1 MLLCVWLNR
10 TRLLSREH
18 HQNLLGDSEA
28 DGLLLAPLR
37 RLAELLGEV
46 AKADRL
52 QSVRERLAGFVN
64 ALSSCIHSASPSSS
78 SSSSSSRHA
87 QHAQHAQHAR
97 HAQHAHQQLPGF
109 CDKLHA
115 LLALRH
121 DELVAISWPSRWLGA
136 HAHGTLYYQ
145 SLLSTPDTAPAVLAR
160 AVSAARRAL
169 GGSATPQEV
178 RGALKD
184 QPGWAGLAI
193 GSVKGVWALDE
204 DEQLEFVTN
213 QAVTKLTNPTDPASE
228 PVVRRLGLVREALQV
243 EGRRREAVDLEDAL
257 STLDGLLSGS
267 APRRPEALRAQMR
280 RLKRVATKADGRTLC
295 IGLLSEQVML
305 KSAMGQPLPAA
316 LAQPQRHASC
326 LKSLQRHVSDLLRGA
341 SDAQRVEI
349 SAVLSAVPCLYM
361 ASTSA
366 GAQHGAAAATTG
378 KHVEAAPAAAAK
390 AGKGKMEAGEA
401 ATAATDRLLNSA
413 PLVSPPMPPPMPVVP
428 ATSAAPHAEWSAAP
442 PGGDRGEGGDGDEA
456 EDEDAEDAA
465 YVSADEGVD
474 EGADEGV
481 SYDALGVLEA
491 RYEGQ
496 QQHRLDLARLHARR
510 AIETSK
516 ARLIQ
521 RRWRRWRSAQEGA
534 QSGAVDEIVLMYR
547 ERLARF
553 RSTQAMKRTQL
564 CLFCG
569 TEWEAGHARTGN
581 GQHWAQRERYRAYET
596 FVHETAAVL
605 LACLD
610 KERAQ
615 LQWEEPA
622 RTQPAEDE
630 KAETSRFELLHELE
644 RTYHD
649 LNRAMDEVEATH
661 AWGALERVRAAAEF
675 AQLALLRAE
684 GWRSTGQVLVAESM
698 SDDAG
703 AAHVGSNL
711 LGGGTQER
719 AVVAEVDDDEE
730 ADEDDEL
737 LARMVSAQAKKVWS
751 RAPRQRGGGG
761 GGGKGGGGK
770 ARAGAGGSKR

>member
-1 MLLCVWLNR
+1 
-10 TRLLSREH
+10 
-18 HQNLLGDSEA
+18 
-28 DGLLLAPLR
+28 
-37 RLAELLGEV
+37 
-46 AKADRL
+46 
-52 QSVRERLAGFVN
+52 
-64 ALSSCIHSASPSSS
+64 
-78 SSSSSSRHA
+78 
-87 QHAQHAQHAR
+87 
-97 HAQHAHQQLPGF
+97 
-109 CDKLHA
+109 
-115 LLALRH
+115 
-121 DELVAISWPSRWLGA
+121 
-136 HAHGTLYYQ
+136 
-145 SLLSTPDTAPAVLAR
+145 
-160 AVSAARRAL
+160 
-169 GGSATPQEV
+169 
-178 RGALKD
+178 
-184 QPGWAGLAI
+184 
-193 GSVKGVWALDE
+193 
-204 DEQLEFVTN
+204 
-213 QAVTKLTNPTDPASE
+213 
-228 PVVRRLGLVREALQV
+228 
-243 EGRRREAVDLEDAL
+243 
-257 STLDGLLSGS
+257 
-267 APRRPEALRAQMR
+267 
-280 RLKRVATKADGRTLC
+280 
-295 IGLLSEQVML
+295 VML

-316 LAQPQRHASC
+316 LAQPQRHISC
-326 LKSLQRHVSDLLRGA
+326 LKSLQSHVSDLLRGA
-341 SDAQRVEI
+341 SDAQRVELD
-349 SAVLSAVPCLYM
+349 AVLSAAPCLHI
-361 ASTSA
+361 ASAAA
-366 GAQHGAAAATTG
+366 GAQHGAMAATTG
-378 KHVEAAPAAAAK
+378 KPVEAAPAAAAK
-390 AGKGKMEAGEA
+390 AGKGTMEAGEA
-401 ATAATDRLLNSA
+401 ATAAPQELLNTA
-413 PLVSPPMPPPMPVVP
+413 PPNLLRPLAPPPMPPPMPVVP

-442 PGGDRGEGGDGDEA
+442 PGGDRGEGGEGD
-456 EDEDAEDAA
+456 EDEDEDHDEEA

-474 EGADEGV
+474 EGMDEGV
-481 SYDALGVLEA
+481 SYDVLGVLEA
-491 RYEGQ
+491 REVSQ
-496 QQHRLDLARLHARR
+496 QQHMLDLARLHARR

-581 GQHWAQRERYRAYET
+581 GQHWAQRERFRAYET

-684 GWRSTGQVLVAESM
+684 GWRSTGQVHVAEST

-703 AAHVGSNL
+703 AAHEGSNL
-711 LGGGTQER
+711 LGGGTPER
-719 AVVAEVDDDEE
+719 AVVAEVDDEEE

-770 ARAGAGGSKR
+770 ARAGGGGSKR